1 MELNCKV
8 KEDTNSSIGIWDIV
22 TSPYT
27 DIRGARKIG
36 LFLVVY
42 MEAEDPNDFNNRNL
56 IGLKLTSKDLYANVY
71 RTLVTTNDVPKLTNN
86 SYIYANKPSTLLVN
100 HCRFVSKLPVDLCEE
115 VMGKLNIYL
124 TQTQTQTS
132 SELIKKLKG
141 GE

>member
-1 MELNCKV
+1 MLNCKV
-8 KEDTNSSIGIWDIV
+8 KDEVQNIKVWDIV

-27 DIRGARKIG
+27 DIKGVRKIG

-71 RTLVTTNDVPKLTNN
+71 RTLVTTNEVPKLTSN
-86 SYIYANKPSTLLVN
+86 SYIYANKPSTLLVS
-100 HCRFVSKLPVDLCEE
+100 HCRFVSKLPTNLCEE
-115 VMGKLNIYL
+115 VISKLNIYL
-124 TQTQTQTS
+124 TQTQAQTS